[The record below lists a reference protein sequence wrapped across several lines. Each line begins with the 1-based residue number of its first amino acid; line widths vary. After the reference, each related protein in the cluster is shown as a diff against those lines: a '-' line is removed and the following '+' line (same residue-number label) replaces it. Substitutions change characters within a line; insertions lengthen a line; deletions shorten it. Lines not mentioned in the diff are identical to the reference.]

1 MILDKELSESKKT
14 INKVIKNCE
23 KMLIK
28 FKPETSQHTL
38 LVNRISAL
46 KLILCLMDE
55 TCKLNITQKELDIAL
70 IPIESIIHKTT
81 KAQSKYEIGSKQYKR
96 YLSLLNAMKLSKA
109 LIEEHQI

>member
-46 KLILCLMDE
+46 KLVLCLMDE
-55 TCKLNITQKELDIAL
+55 TCNPNITKKELNEAL
-70 IPIESIIHKTT
+70 IRIESIIHKTT
-81 KAQSKYEIGSKQYKR
+81 KAQSKYEVDSKQYKR
-96 YLSLLNAMKLSKA
+96 YLPLLNAMLISKTI
-109 LIEEHQI
+109 IEEHQI